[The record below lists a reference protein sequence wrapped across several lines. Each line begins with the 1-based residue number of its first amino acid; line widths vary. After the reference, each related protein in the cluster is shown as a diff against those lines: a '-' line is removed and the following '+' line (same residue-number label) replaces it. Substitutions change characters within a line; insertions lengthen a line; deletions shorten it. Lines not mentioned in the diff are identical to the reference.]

1 MNIAVCVCLVPDT
14 ASVIGF
20 AGGTVDLLRVNEVIN
35 PYDEYAVEEAV
46 RLKERFEGSVV
57 TVFSIIPAAA
67 TEMLRKALAMG
78 ADRAVVVNGKEESDP
93 YLTALVLSKAIA
105 AFYTESLPDLVL
117 CGKHSTDFQHEQVP
131 MMLGALLG
139 VSTVNGITALNV
151 SGEMLHVER
160 EIEGGIEYL
169 DLAFP
174 ALLSAEKGL
183 NQPRKT
189 SIRAVM
195 EARKKTIDHL
205 DVSIDER
212 PFIHCTGIE
221 PVVRKKICLFL
232 QDEKKLLQLLRHD
245 GVLC

>member
-1 MNIAVCVCLVPDT
+1 MNIAVCVCQVPDT

-20 AGGTVDLLRVNEVIN
+20 AGGVVDRSRVNEVMN
-35 PYDEYAVEEAV
+35 PYDEYALEEAV

-57 TVFSIIPAAA
+57 TVFSIVPAAA
-67 TEMLRKALAMG
+67 TEIMRKALAMG
-78 ADRAVVVNGKEESDP
+78 ADRAVVVNGREEADP

-105 AFYTESLPDLVL
+105 AFYSDSLPDLVL

-131 MMLGALLG
+131 SMLGALLG
-139 VSTVNGITALNV
+139 VASVNGITALEV
-151 SGEMLHVER
+151 SGELLHVER

-174 ALLSAEKGL
+174 AVLSAEKGL

-195 EARKKTIDHL
+195 EARKKNIDHL
-205 DVSIDER
+205 EIIVDER
-212 PFIHCTGIE
+212 PYVLCTRIE
-221 PVVRKKICLFL
+221 PIVRKKICRFL
-232 QDEKKLLQLLRHD
+232 EDEKKLLQLLGNE